1 MIYSNLR
8 IGEIYIRILREYSC
22 ISIFVIRLT
31 DKGSSI
37 MKKTLLA
44 LLFGGVL
51 LTSQAVVAKNVVI
64 GAPMVAF
71 SDKWQTYLQDAIR
84 EFDKAHD
91 DVEIK
96 LADANG
102 DPARLLNDAE
112 TFIDQKVDA
121 LLVVPTDPNIVKVI
135 GKKAKRAG
143 IPLIIINRKPLDED
157 MQFVTSYV
165 GSDEIEGGRIQA
177 NFIVDTLKGNPA
189 EAAILM
195 GPLGQDAQIKRTQGN
210 KEIFGQHKNIKI
222 FTEQEGKWDRA
233 KGLEIAENLLAAN
246 KNLNVVVSNNDEM
259 AIGAVLAGRKLGLK
273 DEDLIIVGLDATPD
287 ALDYLGKGLDATVF
301 QSAAGQGSA
310 GAEMAYLAAKGEKVP
325 AVKWVPFELVTPDKK
340 EEYQERD
347 KK

>member
-1 MIYSNLR
+1 
-8 IGEIYIRILREYSC
+8 
-22 ISIFVIRLT
+22 
-31 DKGSSI
+31 
-37 MKKTLLA
+37 MKKSLLA
-44 LLFGGVL
+44 LLCGGVL
-51 LTSQAVVAKNVVI
+51 LTSQAVIAKNVVI

-195 GPLGQDAQIKRTQGN
+195 GPLGQDAQIKRTQG
-210 KEIFGQHKNIKI
+210 
-222 FTEQEGKWDRA
+222 KWDRA

-340 EEYQERD
+340 EEYQARY

>member
-1 MIYSNLR
+1 
-8 IGEIYIRILREYSC
+8 
-22 ISIFVIRLT
+22 
-31 DKGSSI
+31 

-259 AIGAVLAGRKLGLK
+259 AIGALLAAKKLGFK
-273 DEDLIIVGLDATPD
+273 DEDILIVGIDATPD
-287 ALDYLGKGLDATVF
+287 ALAYLGNGLDATVY
-301 QSAAGQGSA
+301 QSASGQGRLS
-310 GAEMAYLAAKGEKVP
+310 AEMAYKAALGEEIPKYN
-325 AVKWVPFELVTPDKK
+325 WIPFELVTPEMK
-340 EEYQERD
+340 EQYINKYKE
-347 KK
+347 

>member
-1 MIYSNLR
+1 
-8 IGEIYIRILREYSC
+8 
-22 ISIFVIRLT
+22 
-31 DKGSSI
+31 

-259 AIGAVLAGRKLGLK
+259 AIGALLAAKKLGFK
-273 DEDLIIVGLDATPD
+273 DEDILIVGIDATPD
-287 ALDYLGKGLDATVF
+287 ALAYLGNGLDATVY
-301 QSAAGQGSA
+301 QSASGQGRLS
-310 GAEMAYLAAKGEKVP
+310 AEMAYKAALGEEILKYN
-325 AVKWVPFELVTPDKK
+325 WIPFELVTPEMK
-340 EEYQERD
+340 EQYINKYKE
-347 KK
+347 